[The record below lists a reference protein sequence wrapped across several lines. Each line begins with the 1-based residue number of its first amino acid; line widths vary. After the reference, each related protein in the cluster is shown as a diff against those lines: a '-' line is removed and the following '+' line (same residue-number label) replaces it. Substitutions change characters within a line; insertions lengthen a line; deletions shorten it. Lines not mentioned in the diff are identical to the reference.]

1 MNILLIHLFISNVLI
16 YGMIRGIQIDDEA
29 KVLAGASSKPIPGLF
44 ACGEVAGGVHGAN
57 RLGGSSLLG
66 CVVYGRV
73 AGATAASYLLNS
85 LSSETAARRIAGIT
99 GHIAPL
105 SISFNGV
112 KLDVSFDG
120 APVLASGAVDAIRD
134 VPLAASV
141 PVVSA
146 PKKLREI
153 TTAEVAKHNKEDDC
167 WVIVNGQVLNAT
179 PFLNGENVS
188 CSTTR
193 FFNSA
198 FV

>member
-1 MNILLIHLFISNVLI
+1 LYVNS
-16 YGMIRGIQIDDEA
+16 GIQIDDEA
-29 KVLAGASSKPIPGLF
+29 KVLAGPSAKAIPGLF

-73 AGATAASYLLNS
+73 AGATAASYLLNT

-112 KLDVSFDG
+112 KLDLSFDG
-120 APVLASGAVDAIRD
+120 APVASAGAIQAVTE
-134 VPLAASV
+134 VPSAA
-141 PVVSA
+141 PAAAASA
-146 PKKLREI
+146 PKVLREI

-179 PFLNGENVS
+179 PFLKGDEIN
-188 CSTTR
+188 
-193 FFNSA
+193 FFI
-198 FV
+198 